1 MKIGFFELEGW
12 EEKILRTQFPNDEL
26 FFSTEKIDSENLPED
41 TSYSIISTFIDS
53 KIDKDLLSHFPNL
66 KFVTTR
72 STGYEH
78 INLVDCK
85 DKGILVSYV
94 PGYAE
99 NTVAEYTFGLI
110 LNLTRKIYHAI
121 NQVKSK
127 EFFSIADLRGI
138 DLKDRTLGV
147 IGVGRIGKEVI
158 RLAKGFGMKVI
169 ATSPREDGAFSKEL
183 GFSYVSLEDLL
194 KNSDVI
200 TIHCPYNSTTHHL
213 ISKSNINLVKKGAF
227 LINTAR
233 GGIVETEALVTALE
247 NGTIQGAGLDVLEGE
262 ADMRDELE
270 FLSKKTSSEEKLKTV
285 LYDYM
290 LIRMPNVLITP
301 HIAFNSKEALARIVN
316 TTIDNIHGFIN
327 QKPINL
333 AV

>member
-1 MKIGFFELEGW
+1 MKLGFFELEGW
-12 EEKILRTQFPNDEL
+12 EENILKSQFPADEL
-26 FFSTEKIDSENLPED
+26 FFSTEKIDSDNLSKD
-41 TSYSIISTFIDS
+41 TGFDILSIFIDS

-85 DKGILVSYV
+85 EKGILVSYV

-110 LNLTRKIYHAI
+110 LNLTRKIYNAI
-121 NQVKSK
+121 DRVKSK

-169 ATSPREDGAFSKEL
+169 AASPREDPVFSKEL

-194 KNSDVI
+194 KNSDII
-200 TIHCPYNSTTHHL
+200 TIHCPYNPTTHHL
-213 ISKSNINLVKKGAF
+213 INKNNISLIKKGAF

-316 TTIDNIHGFIN
+316 TTIENIHGFVSR
-327 QKPINL
+327 KPINL

>member
-12 EEKILRTQFPNDEL
+12 EEKILKIKFPKDEL
-26 FFSTEKIDSENLPED
+26 FFSTEKIDSDYLPKD
-41 TSYSIISTFIDS
+41 TSFDILSIFIDS
-53 KIDKDLLSHFPNL
+53 KIDKNLLSHFPNL
-66 KFVTTR
+66 KLVTTR

-78 INLVDCK
+78 INLLDCK
-85 DKGILVSYV
+85 EKGILVSYV

-110 LNLTRKIYHAI
+110 LNLTRKIYMAI

-127 EFFSIADLRGI
+127 EFFSIADLRGM
-138 DLKDRTLGV
+138 DLKDKTLGV

-158 RLAKGFGMKVI
+158 RLARGFGMKVI
-169 ATSPREDGAFSKEL
+169 ATSPRENKLLAEEL
-183 GFSYVSLEDLL
+183 GFTYVSLEDLL
-194 KNSDVI
+194 KNSDI
-200 TIHCPYNSTTHHL
+200 LTLHCPYNSATHHL
-213 ISKSNINLVKKGAF
+213 INKNNINLIKKGAI

-247 NGTIQGAGLDVLEGE
+247 NGTIESAGLDVLEGE
-262 ADMRDELE
+262 ADIKDELE

-285 LYDYM
+285 LYDYL
-290 LIRMPNVLITP
+290 LIRMDNVLITP
-301 HIAFNSKEALARIVN
+301 HIAFNSKEAMGRIVN
-316 TTIDNIHGFIN
+316 TTIENIIGFMRN
-327 QKPINL
+327 TSINL

>member
-12 EEKILRTQFPNDEL
+12 EEIILKTQFPNDEL
-26 FFSTEKIDSENLPED
+26 FFSTEKIDSDNLPKD
-41 TSYSIISTFIDS
+41 SSYSIISTFIDS

-78 INLVDCK
+78 INLLDCK
-85 DKGILVSYV
+85 EKGVLVSYV

-138 DLKDRTLGV
+138 DLKDRILGV

-158 RLAKGFGMKVI
+158 KLAKGFGMKVI
-169 ATSPREDGAFSKEL
+169 ATSPKEDQELSKEL
-183 GFSYVSLEDLL
+183 GFSYLSLEDLL
-194 KNSDVI
+194 KNSDIV

-213 ISKSNINLVKKGAF
+213 INKNNIELIKKGVF
-227 LINTAR
+227 IINTAR

-301 HIAFNSKEALARIVN
+301 HIAFNSKEALTRIVN
-316 TTIDNIHGFIN
+316 TTVENINGFIR
-327 QKPINL
+327 QKTINL

>member
-1 MKIGFFELEGW
+1 MKIGFFELEDW
-12 EEKILRTQFPNDEL
+12 EEKILKTHFPNDEL

-41 TSYSIISTFIDS
+41 TSFDILSIFIDS
-53 KIDKDLLSHFPNL
+53 KIDKNLLSHFSNL

-78 INLVDCK
+78 INLLDCK
-85 DKGILVSYV
+85 EKGVLVSYV

-110 LNLTRKIYHAI
+110 LNLTRKIYQAI

-147 IGVGRIGKEVI
+147 IGVGRIGQEVI
-158 RLAKGFGMKVI
+158 KLAKGFGMKVI
-169 ATSPREDGAFSKEL
+169 ATSLKENELLAKQL
-183 GFSYVSLEDLL
+183 GFTYVSLEDLL
-194 KNSDVI
+194 KNSDII
-200 TIHCPYNSTTHHL
+200 TLHCPYNASTHHL
-213 ISKSNINLVKKGAF
+213 INKNNIGLIKKGAF

-233 GGIVETEALVTALE
+233 GGIVETEALVSALE

-262 ADMRDELE
+262 TDMKDELE
-270 FLSKKTSSEEKLKTV
+270 LLSKKTASEEKLKTV
-285 LYDYM
+285 LYDHM

-301 HIAFNSKEALARIVN
+301 HVAFNSKEAMARIVN
-316 TTIDNIHGFIN
+316 TTVENIQGFMR
-327 QKPINL
+327 QTPINL